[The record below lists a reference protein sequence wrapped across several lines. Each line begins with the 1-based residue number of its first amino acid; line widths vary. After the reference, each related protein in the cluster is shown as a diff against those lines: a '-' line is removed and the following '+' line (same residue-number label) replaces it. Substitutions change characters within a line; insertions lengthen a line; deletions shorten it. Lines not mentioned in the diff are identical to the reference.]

1 MIEKR
6 GREWTRFDLVTLHY
20 PAECNGF
27 RVHLREEIREL
38 QKAGS
43 GIPEQKSP
51 TVGLNVIL
59 ALFST
64 WRECDLPLP
73 PCSFSVVAC
82 FSVFSGIP
90 CNLESDRALY
100 VTRGFTE
107 PLGFQLCLRAREIWT
122 LANGIREFFLSR
134 WKRGGG
140 GARGSWAWGGG
151 SKGICLVKDNNRLL
165 GIGWFGNRT
174 RSFRHLEN
182 VWFSNWSGIFLS
194 FFFFCWIRIELS
206 GDRMRNFLVRWEFFR
221 IFRTILI
228 KRKFEEGIFNDQV
241 DYLSRRRNLNRY
253 LWS

>member
-1 MIEKR
+1 MQRLPGASPGRDKR
-6 GREWTRFDLVTLHY
+6 VTKGRVWNSGAKESHSWFKRDPRAVLYVTRM
-20 PAECNGF
+20 
-27 RVHLREEIREL
+27 R
-38 QKAGS
+38 
-43 GIPEQKSP
+43 SP
-51 TVGLNVIL
+51 PPPLL
-59 ALFST
+59 LFC
-64 WRECDLPLP
+64 R
-73 PCSFSVVAC
+73 C

-182 VWFSNWSGIFLS
+182 VWFSNWSGIFL
-194 FFFFCWIRIELS
+194 FFFFVGFELNCLGIGWEIFLFDSRI
-206 GDRMRNFLVRWEFFR
+206 FR
-221 IFRTILI
+221 IFKTISI
-228 KRKFEEGIFNDQV
+228 KRKFEEGIFDDRDLV

-253 LWS
+253 L

>member
-73 PCSFSVVAC
+73 PA
-82 FSVFSGIP
+82 P
-90 CNLESDRALY
+90 
-100 VTRGFTE
+100 
-107 PLGFQLCLRAREIWT
+107 
-122 LANGIREFFLSR
+122 FLSLLFCLFR
-134 WKRGGG
+134 HSLQPGVRSCSIRDQRIH
-140 GARGSWAWGGG
+140 GAIRFSALPPSTWNLDVGQRDKGILSLSVEKGRRRGSWIV
-151 SKGICLVKDNNRLL
+151 SV
-165 GIGWFGNRT
+165 GWWVEGNLFGQ
-174 RSFRHLEN
+174 
-182 VWFSNWSGIFLS
+182 G
-194 FFFFCWIRIELS
+194 
-206 GDRMRNFLVRWEFFR
+206 
-221 IFRTILI
+221 
-228 KRKFEEGIFNDQV
+228 
-241 DYLSRRRNLNRY
+241 
-253 LWS
+253 

>member
-73 PCSFSVVAC
+73 PLLAPFLSLLFCLFRHSLQPGVRSCSIRDQRIHGA
-82 FSVFSGIP
+82 I
-90 CNLESDRALY
+90 R
-100 VTRGFTE
+100 
-107 PLGFQLCLRAREIWT
+107 LCLRAREIWT

-194 FFFFCWIRIELS
+194 FFFFLLDSNWIVW
-206 GDRMRNFLVRWEFFR
+206 G
-221 IFRTILI
+221 
-228 KRKFEEGIFNDQV
+228 
-241 DYLSRRRNLNRY
+241 
-253 LWS
+253 

>member
-1 MIEKR
+1 MQRLPGASPGRDKR
-6 GREWTRFDLVTLHY
+6 VTKGRVWNSGAKESHSWFKRDPRAVLYVTRM
-20 PAECNGF
+20 
-27 RVHLREEIREL
+27 R
-38 QKAGS
+38 S
-43 GIPEQKSP
+43 SP
-51 TVGLNVIL
+51 PPLL
-59 ALFST
+59 LFC
-64 WRECDLPLP
+64 R
-73 PCSFSVVAC
+73 C